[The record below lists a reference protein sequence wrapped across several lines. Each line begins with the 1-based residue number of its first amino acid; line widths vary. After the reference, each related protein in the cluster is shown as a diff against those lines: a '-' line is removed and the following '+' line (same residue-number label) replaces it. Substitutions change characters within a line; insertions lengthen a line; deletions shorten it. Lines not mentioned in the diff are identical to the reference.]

1 MLPGSWGFQEQPAND
16 EFAPEESIPD
26 YSVNVLTVPVGTT
39 VTWVNRDDQM
49 HTATAVDGSFDSGF
63 LAEGEPFSQTFD
75 TPGEYE
81 YFCTPHPWMRARI
94 VVEA

>member
-1 MLPGSWGFQEQPAND
+1 MLPGSWEFQEQPAND
-16 EFAPEESIPD
+16 EFAPESIPD

-39 VTWVNRDDQM
+39 VTWVNRDDQI

-63 LAEGEPFSQTFD
+63 LAEGESFSQTFD

-81 YFCTPHPWMRARI
+81 YFCTPHPWMRGRI